1 MKLKEIWTLIKTVI
15 WPAAK
20 PFICASR
27 EEAAELVEFYRTISR
42 AQLRSDMNLREE
54 EIKPV
59 PEFVLRCIEA
69 LDPDEN

>member
-27 EEAAELVEFYRTISR
+27 EEAVELRDWIDARRPMRSLKSDIEGVPELLPEFYIRV
-42 AQLRSDMNLREE
+42 
-54 EIKPV
+54 K
-59 PEFVLRCIEA
+59 EA
-69 LDPDEN
+69 LDE